1 MIPIRG
7 LYRLLACLF
16 LVAAVATA
24 QDKSIVEQEEDAVES
39 HLLLVFRELENHVFF
54 PEVAKRSGLSGRV
67 VLRFTLRRD
76 GEVVNPE
83 VLEVTGHDSFR
94 DAALQAL
101 TRVGQLPPFPKEI
114 QRRELLVEVPIN
126 YRIES
131 SSNLGIVA
139 VEDESGSDFVEKYR
153 NYTPEQLNELPEET
167 MSSEVPIMYAM
178 AARRALALGEEG
190 IELVLGME
198 LNALMYPGLYDFE
211 AGVKLFQKD
220 LGDEPTG
227 VLTVWQI
234 HSLQQRA
241 EMQKLGQII
250 FPEQWSNWKSDDLA
264 SIQGTVTLLDER
276 IAWPINHVKIN
287 CYKRTLHCE
296 WDQINLLVPDQDSWS
311 QSYHVMENPTDFFS
325 ITRWSENEI
334 EAVPSSQTSTACRT
348 RSLILN
354 FRTEEFYEITRNA
367 GGDCEVLGE
376 VTLPPLSKP
385 RIAQV
390 VDGEK
395 IINEEFS
402 KVQSAAFDVLAS
414 SFQKQLRELITE
426 ELKGQ
431 KDQ

>member
-39 HLLLVFRELENHVFF
+39 HLLLVFRELENHKFF

-101 TRVGQLPPFPKEI
+101 TRIGQLPPFPKEI

-234 HSLQQRA
+234 HS
-241 EMQKLGQII
+241 
-250 FPEQWSNWKSDDLA
+250 
-264 SIQGTVTLLDER
+264 
-276 IAWPINHVKIN
+276 
-287 CYKRTLHCE
+287 
-296 WDQINLLVPDQDSWS
+296 
-311 QSYHVMENPTDFFS
+311 
-325 ITRWSENEI
+325 
-334 EAVPSSQTSTACRT
+334 PST
-348 RSLILN
+348 
-354 FRTEEFYEITRNA
+354 
-367 GGDCEVLGE
+367 
-376 VTLPPLSKP
+376 
-385 RIAQV
+385 
-390 VDGEK
+390 
-395 IINEEFS
+395 
-402 KVQSAAFDVLAS
+402 
-414 SFQKQLRELITE
+414 
-426 ELKGQ
+426 KG
-431 KDQ
+431 